1 MNINRDFITKINF
14 TDKNST
20 ARIKYIVIHY
30 FGGLSTAANLA
41 EYWARTYAGASAHYA
56 IGHAGDIFQIVED
69 DDVAWHC
76 GTSGKY
82 KHADCRNT
90 NSIGIEMAVKK
101 KDTNTQNATDKD
113 WYFTPETVQA
123 AVELTRLLM
132 KKYNVPAE
140 NVIRHYD
147 VTGKICPNPYYYN
160 LFESTWQAFKAAIST
175 TDSEENTTQGM
186 DELTPIMGTAQATA
200 DDIVAYIIKQNPD
213 AAAIAPELAK
223 AYIDEGQCEGVR
235 GDIAAAQCML
245 ETGNLK
251 FEGSAVTLDQ
261 NNFCGMG
268 VTATGMKGNSFPTIR
283 EGVRAQIQHLK
294 AYATSNPLVLA
305 CVDTRYK
312 YVEKGCAPY
321 VEWLGQQENP
331 KGKGWAAGASYGAKI
346 KRILSAM
353 LEYPQTV
360 EKSPTKDTQDTQTGK
375 ETGEEKQIAGQLK
388 IIYAGADGVNYRA
401 KPDYKVN
408 PEGAAYKGEVFTV
421 VGEVGDFYKLKS
433 GRYITKRTDLV
444 EFTPTEVKQYAK
456 IIYAGADGVNYRAKP
471 DYKATPKGAA
481 HKGEVFTVVDE
492 VGDFYKLESGLYLT
506 KRADLVELI
515 KIA

>member
-41 EYWARTYAGASAHYA
+41 AYWARTYAGASAHYA

-76 GTSGKY
+76 GTSGAY
-82 KHADCRNT
+82 KHPDCRNT

-101 KDTNTQNATDKD
+101 KDTSTQNATDKD
-113 WYFTPETVQA
+113 WYFTQETVQA

-140 NVIRHYD
+140 NVIRHYE
-147 VTGKICPNPYYYN
+147 VTGKICPNPYYFN
-160 LFESTWQAFKAAIST
+160 LFESTWQAFKAAISAP
-175 TDSEENTTQGM
+175 DSTEGTIQGAE
-186 DELTPIMGTAQATA
+186 DLTPIMGTAQATA
-200 DDIVAYIIKQNPD
+200 GDIAAYITKQNPD
-213 AAAIAPELAK
+213 AAAIAEELAR
-223 AYIDEGQCEGVR
+223 AYIEEGEREGVR

-268 VTATGMKGNSFPTIR
+268 VTATGMKGNSFQTIR

-294 AYATSNPLVLA
+294 AYATDAPLVLV
-305 CVDTRYK
+305 CVDPRYK

-353 LEYPQTV
+353 LESQAV
-360 EKSPTKDTQDTQTGK
+360 EKSPTEGTQDAQAGK
-375 ETGEEKQIAGQLK
+375 ETGVEKPLAGQLK

-401 KPDYKVN
+401 TPDYKAT
-408 PEGAAYKGEVFTV
+408 PAGAAHKGEVFTV
-421 VGEVGDFYKLKS
+421 VGEVGDFYLLKS
-433 GRYITKRTDLV
+433 GWYITKRADLV
-444 EFTPTEVKQYAK
+444 EFTHTEVKRYAK
-456 IIYAGADGVNYRAKP
+456 IIYTGADGVNYRATP
-471 DYKATPKGAA
+471 DYKAIPAGAA
-481 HKGEVFTVVDE
+481 HKGEVFTVVGE
-492 VGDFYKLESGLYLT
+492 VGDFYLLKSGWYLT

-515 KIA
+515 KTA